1 MVSSRSAVINRL
13 KGSDGDRRAVYRII
27 NNKKWSMDEFVK
39 PLYEECSRNASGFSH
54 VLCVQ
59 DTTEL
64 NYDNIRGRIDAHD
77 EDFGYGTHKDSLNSL
92 FIHPSLVLNASNG
105 LPLGFSSLKIWG
117 RGNRPT
123 RGTHER
129 KSIPIQEKESFRWL
143 DSALT
148 TAEYLPSHVRKTMVG
163 DRENDV
169 YEVICG
175 TLQCGCDFLIRS
187 SSDRTTTSD
196 NRKLSEIISQTPV
209 ACTYEFPLIGRK
221 GRQNRTAIM
230 ELRFT
235 KVILRAPGSALSK
248 VSDELQVW
256 CIHTKEKKESV
267 PEGEEPIEWRLL
279 TSHEVSTVSQAMEC
293 IGWYKL
299 RWTIESLFRVVKSK
313 GFSLDAAQIE
323 SGAAM
328 KKLIGMAFVA
338 AFRVMA
344 LKTAHE
350 EQLEDIPARI
360 IFTEEQLAIMRSLL
374 PGLEPQSKKATKG
387 MNPHKEG
394 SLPWAAW
401 IVAMLAGGWSGRL
414 TDKNK
419 PGYIKFLQ
427 GWEKLETIMWAIKEM
442 KINVYKD

>member
-27 NNKKWSMDEFVK
+27 NNKRWNMDEFVK
-39 PLYEECSRNASGFSH
+39 PLYEDCSRNVSCFPH

-59 DTTEL
+59 DTTEF
-64 NYDNIRGRIDAHD
+64 NYENIRGRIDPHD
-77 EDFGYGTHKDSLNSL
+77 EDFGYGTHKSCLNSL
-92 FIHPSLVLNASNG
+92 FVHPSLVLDASSG

-117 RGNRPT
+117 RGNRSP

-129 KSIPIQEKESFRWL
+129 KNTPIREKESYRWL

-148 TAEYLPSHVRKTMVG
+148 TVEHLPCHVRKTMVG

-169 YEVICG
+169 YEVMCG
-175 TLQCGCDFLIRS
+175 TLRCGCDFLIRS
-187 SSDRTTTSD
+187 SSDRTTASG
-196 NRKLSEIISQTPV
+196 NRKLSEVIGQAPV
-209 ACTYEFPLIGRK
+209 ACTYEFPLTGRK
-221 GRQNRTAIM
+221 GRKNRMAIM

-235 KVILRAPGSALSK
+235 EVTLLAPSSALSE
-248 VSDELQVW
+248 VPGELKVW
-256 CIHTKEKKESV
+256 CIHTREKIASV

-279 TSHEVSTVSQAMEC
+279 TSHEVSTASQAMEC
-293 IGWYKL
+293 IGWYRL

-350 EQLEDIPARI
+350 ERLEEIPARI
-360 IFTEEQLAIMRSLL
+360 VFTEEQLAVMKSIL
-374 PGLEPQSKKATKG
+374 PGLEPKSKKATKG
-387 MNPHKEG
+387 MNPHREG

-401 IVAMLAGGWSGRL
+401 IVAMLAGGWSGRI

-427 GWEKLETIMWAIKEM
+427 GWEKLETIMWAMEKM
-442 KINVYKD
+442 RINVYKD